1 MSVDFLVLLLA
12 LEMKDKDLIGTA
24 AFHDLAA
31 HHSPS
36 ARADCAFLGGN
47 SKNVIEFNG
56 VAVSGGQLFHF
67 HYVAGC
73 DAVLLSP
80 GANYR
85 VHTLSIAPSKR
96 MAQKDLINL

>member
-1 MSVDFLVLLLA
+1 MSVYFLILLLA
-12 LEMKDKDLIGTA
+12 FEMEDKDLIGSA

-31 HHSPS
+31 HHGSC
-36 ARADCAFLGGN
+36 AGADCAFLGGN
-47 SKNVIEFNG
+47 SKNIIEFNG

-80 GANYR
+80 GANNR
-85 VHTLSIAPSKR
+85 VHKLSPSPLRNAWLKR
-96 MAQKDLINL
+96 T